1 MHRGRL
7 SRAESYIVGM
17 RQVGA
22 VLSVSSSALEQ
33 VSSFGRLAFA
43 PTLAAVSTRTDQ
55 YSDAEKRQR

>member
-1 MHRGRL
+1 
-7 SRAESYIVGM
+7 M

-22 VLSVSSSALEQ
+22 VLSVSSSSALEQ

-43 PTLAAVSTRTDQ
+43 PALTAVSTRTDQ